1 MFYNPF
7 NHRKL
12 RYFNTIFIVDILLI
26 RFFSYIFGTKVIV
39 YSPMSKPTESELEI
53 LSLLWEMKQASVR
66 QVHERLAETKDTGYT
81 TTLKT
86 MQNMHSKKMVS
97 RNETQRT
104 HIYSPST
111 NQKDTQKSLL
121 KNLVSTA
128 FGGSAQKLVLQALG
142 EEKPSKEELDEIRA
156 FLDQLENKK

>member
-1 MFYNPF
+1 
-7 NHRKL
+7 
-12 RYFNTIFIVDILLI
+12 
-26 RFFSYIFGTKVIV
+26 
-39 YSPMSKPTESELEI
+39 MSKPTESELEI

-86 MQNMHSKKMVS
+86 LQNMHAKQMVS
-97 RNETQRT
+97 RNETHRT
-104 HIYSPST
+104 HIYRPAT

-121 KNLVSTA
+121 RNLVSTA

-142 EEKPSKEELDEIRA
+142 EENPSKEELDEIRA

>member
-1 MFYNPF
+1 
-7 NHRKL
+7 
-12 RYFNTIFIVDILLI
+12 
-26 RFFSYIFGTKVIV
+26 
-39 YSPMSKPTESELEI
+39 MSKPTESELEI

-86 MQNMHSKKMVS
+86 MQNMHAKQMVS
-97 RNETQRT
+97 RNESQRT
-104 HIYSPST
+104 HIYSPAT
-111 NQKDTQKSLL
+111 NQKETQKSLL
-121 KNLVSTA
+121 KNLVTTA

-142 EEKPSKEELDEIRA
+142 EENPSKEELDEIRA

>member
-1 MFYNPF
+1 
-7 NHRKL
+7 
-12 RYFNTIFIVDILLI
+12 
-26 RFFSYIFGTKVIV
+26 
-39 YSPMSKPTESELEI
+39 MSKPTESELEI

-86 MQNMHSKKMVS
+86 MQNMHAKQMVS

-142 EEKPSKEELDEIRA
+142 QENPSKEELDEIRA
-156 FLDQLENKK
+156 FLDQLENKKP